1 MNPAETLM
9 AIHLGELGL
18 RFERQYRYVPG
29 RRFRADFALPEH
41 RLLIEVVGGVY
52 TYQAH
57 GSIKGVKADMERL
70 NLATLHGWKLLR
82 FTPHEVDVGYAKET
96 VERTLARGT

>member
-1 MNPAETLM
+1 MNPAEELM
-9 AIHLGELGL
+9 AVHLKELGVTY
-18 RFERQYRYVPG
+18 ERQYAYVPK

-96 VERTLARGT
+96 IKRTLAKGT